1 MKTGVVS
8 KIRSL
13 EVAKAAEDVV
23 TGETALP
30 IDPFKIAQSRD
41 IVVKAMESTGPGI
54 SGFLMKSGE
63 AFGIGYSN
71 RIKNPGYINFTV
83 SHELGHYF
91 TPGHVEKLFTAGSGT
106 HSSRSGFI
114 TADPCEREA
123 DLFAAAL
130 LMPAGLFRKALRGA
144 GEGFP
149 AIERLSNQCVTSITA
164 TAIRFAEFSENAVA
178 IVLSNN
184 GAVDFCSLSPAL
196 QDLQGITWMQRG
208 DAIPVISTTS
218 RFQKDPQNIVN
229 GIRAEGCS
237 MLDEWLDGAPRIEM
251 KEDVVGLGHYGKT
264 LTVLFTD
271 KEVESEDPDA
281 EQDSF
286 DRWQRW
292 EKRR

>member
-1 MKTGVVS
+1 MIS

-13 EVAKAAEDVV
+13 EVATAAEDVV
-23 TGETALP
+23 VGQTALP

-41 IVVKAMESTGPGI
+41 IMVKAIDSTTPGV
-54 SGFLMKSGE
+54 SGFLMKSGD
-63 AFGIGYSN
+63 AFGIGYAN
-71 RIKNPGYINFTV
+71 QIKNTGYINFTV

-91 TPGHVEKLFTAGSGT
+91 IPGHVEELFNTGSGT

-114 TADPCEREA
+114 AADPCEREA

-130 LMPAGLFRKALRGA
+130 LMPAELFHIATRAA

-149 AIERLSNQCVTSITA
+149 AIERLASQCVTSITA

-178 IVLSNN
+178 VLVSSN
-184 GAVDFCSLSPAL
+184 GVVDFCCLSPVL
-196 QDLQGITWMQRG
+196 QELSGVIWMRHG
-208 DAIPVISTTS
+208 DAIPSGSTTAQ
-218 RFQKDPQNIVN
+218 FNKDPQNIAN
-229 GIRAEGCS
+229 GVRREGCS

-271 KEVESEDPDA
+271 AEVESGDPD
-281 EQDSF
+281 EEEDSF
-286 DRWQRW
+286 DRWQRR

>member
-1 MKTGVVS
+1 MIS
-8 KIRSL
+8 KVRAL

-23 TGETALP
+23 ARETAFP

-41 IVVKAMESTGPGI
+41 IMVQAMESTKPGV
-54 SGFLMKSGE
+54 SGFLIKSGD
-63 AFGIGYSN
+63 AFGIAYAN
-71 RIKNPGYINFTV
+71 RINNQGYINFTV

-91 TPGHVEKLFTAGSGT
+91 IPGHVEKLFTPTSNI

-130 LMPAGLFRKALRGA
+130 LMPTGLFRKATRAA

-149 AIERLSNQCVTSITA
+149 AIERLASQCVTSITA

-178 IVLSNN
+178 VIVTSN
-184 GAVDFCSLSPAL
+184 GAVDFCCLSLGL
-196 QDLQGITWMQRG
+196 QELSSITWMRHG
-208 DAIPVISTTS
+208 DPIPTGSTTA
-218 RFQKDPQNIVN
+218 RFNRDPQNIAN
-229 GIRAEGCS
+229 GVRAEGCS

-251 KEDVVGLGHYGKT
+251 KEDVIGLGHYGKA

-271 KEVESEDPDA
+271 AEVESEDPD
-281 EQDSF
+281 EEEDSF
-286 DRWQRW
+286 DRWQR
-292 EKRR
+292 R